1 MLICEIRGKL
11 FYINITEK
19 SPKLVVKTFVIMK
32 TTIDHDI
39 TKVKALRRM
48 QATALGLLGFA
59 VLLFIIAIYF
69 KIPILQAFSEAAMVG
84 GIADWFAV
92 VALFRH
98 PLGIPIWHTAII
110 PTKKNEIGENLGN
123 FVSEEFLNREKLEIK
138 LDEFNFALKA
148 SDWLSQEEN
157 ANKVA
162 NVVAVNLIPGILRAI
177 KDEDIKRFIQ
187 VQFKEKLEGVN
198 LGNWVAVA
206 LEPLQKGDLKNQML
220 TNLLEVMSSELT
232 NNKDLIRQKVKAST
246 PFLSFGLADKSITEG
261 VFNGLQDFLD
271 EAKKPESTVRLKI
284 DEYIFNF
291 LEKVKNSEEM
301 RIKINDMILGF
312 VGKKEVQDY
321 INGIWDEIKL
331 SITTDLSKGDESSIK
346 NSIAGLIQTFG
357 NGLKEDQVMFEKINS
372 FIKNDLLSVL
382 LNNKKVIGDLI
393 SSTVKSWDGKEVSE
407 KLELEI
413 GKDLQYIRIN
423 GTLVGGIIGL
433 IIYGV
438 ERLYHLMF

>member
-1 MLICEIRGKL
+1 METATDQDIVKL
-11 FYINITEK
+11 
-19 SPKLVVKTFVIMK
+19 
-32 TTIDHDI
+32 
-39 TKVKALRRM
+39 KALRKM
-48 QATALGLLGFA
+48 KANALSLLGIA

-138 LDEFNFALKA
+138 LEEFNFATKA
-148 SDWLSQEEN
+148 SDWLSEIEN
-157 ANKVA
+157 ADKIA
-162 NVVAVNLIPGILRAI
+162 NVVAVNIIPGVLKTI

-187 VQFKEKLEGVN
+187 VQFKEKLEAINFGD
-198 LGNWVAVA
+198 WVALA
-206 LEPLQKGDLKNQML
+206 LEPLQKGNVKDQLL
-220 TNLLEVMSSELT
+220 TNLLEVMSSELA
-232 NNKDLIRQKVKAST
+232 NNKDLIRKKVKAST
-246 PFLSFGLADKSITEG
+246 PFLSFGLADKSISEG
-261 VFNGLQDFLD
+261 IFNGLAEFLE
-271 EAKKPESTVRLKI
+271 EAKNPESAVRIKI
-284 DEYIFNF
+284 DEYVANF
-291 LEKVKNSEEM
+291 LDEVKNSEEM
-301 RIKINDMILGF
+301 RIKINNLILGF
-312 VGKKEVQDY
+312 AGKKEVQDY
-321 INGIWDEIKL
+321 INGIWDEIKS
-331 SITTDLSKGDESSIK
+331 SIAADLEKGDASSIK
-346 NSIAGLIQTFG
+346 NNISGLIQRFG
-357 NGLKEDQVMFEKINS
+357 NGLKEDPVMIDKINN

-423 GTLVGGIIGL
+423 GTLVGGLIGL

-438 ERLYHLMF
+438 EWTYHYFVM

>member
-1 MLICEIRGKL
+1 METSTDQDIVKL
-11 FYINITEK
+11 
-19 SPKLVVKTFVIMK
+19 
-32 TTIDHDI
+32 
-39 TKVKALRRM
+39 KALRKM
-48 QATALGLLGFA
+48 KASALSLLGFA

-92 VALFRH
+92 VALFKH

-138 LDEFNFALKA
+138 LEEFNFATKA
-148 SDWLSQEEN
+148 SEWLSQEEN
-157 ANKVA
+157 ANKIA
-162 NVVAVNLIPGILRAI
+162 DAVAVNIIPGILKTI

-187 VQFKEKLEGVN
+187 VQFKEKLEAIN
-198 LGNWVAVA
+198 LGDWVALA
-206 LEPLQKGDLKNQML
+206 LEPLQKGNVKDQLL
-220 TNLLEVMSSELT
+220 TNILEVMSTELSE
-232 NNKDLIRQKVKAST
+232 NKDLIRKKVKQST
-246 PFLSFGLADKSITEG
+246 PLLSFGLADKSISEG
-261 VFNGLQDFLD
+261 IFNGLQEFLD
-271 EAKKPESTVRLKI
+271 EAKNPQSEIRIKI
-284 DEYIFNF
+284 DEYIFDF
-291 LEKVKNSEEM
+291 LDQVKNSEEM
-301 RIKINDMILGF
+301 RIKINNMILNF
-312 VGKKEVQDY
+312 AGKKEVQDY

-331 SITTDLSKGDESSIK
+331 SITNDLNKGESS
-346 NSIAGLIQTFG
+346 SIRNNISNLIQNFG
-357 NGLKEDQVMFEKINS
+357 NGLKIDHVMKDKINN

-423 GTLVGGIIGL
+423 GTLVGGLIGL
-433 IIYGV
+433 VIYAV
-438 ERLYHLMF
+438 EWTYHYFVM

>member
-1 MLICEIRGKL
+1 ME
-11 FYINITEK
+11 NST
-19 SPKLVVKTFVIMK
+19 
-32 TTIDHDI
+32 DQDI
-39 TKVKALRRM
+39 VKVKALKKM
-48 QATALGLLGFA
+48 KANALSLLGVA

-138 LDEFNFALKA
+138 LEEFNFATKA
-148 SDWLSQEEN
+148 SEWLSQEEN
-157 ANKVA
+157 ANKIADAVA
-162 NVVAVNLIPGILRAI
+162 MNIIPGVLKTI

-187 VQFKEKLEGVN
+187 VQFKEKLEAINFGD
-198 LGNWVAVA
+198 WVALA
-206 LEPLQKGDLKNQML
+206 LEPLQKGNVKDQLL
-220 TNLLEVMSSELT
+220 TNLLEVMSSELA
-232 NNKDLIRQKVKAST
+232 NNKDLIRKKVKAST
-246 PFLSFGLADKSITEG
+246 PFLSFGLADKSISEG
-261 VFNGLQDFLD
+261 VFNGLAEFLD
-271 EAKKPESTVRLKI
+271 EAKNPESAVRIKI
-284 DEYIFNF
+284 DDYIADF

-301 RIKINDMILGF
+301 RIKINNLILGF
-312 VGKKEVQDY
+312 AGKKEVQDY

-331 SITTDLSKGDESSIK
+331 SISNDLEKGDESSIK
-346 NSIAGLIQTFG
+346 KNISSLIQGFG
-357 NGLKEDQVMFEKINS
+357 NGIKEDPVMIDKINN

-423 GTLVGGIIGL
+423 GTLVGGLIGL
-433 IIYGV
+433 VIYAV
-438 ERLYHLMF
+438 EWTYHHFIM

>member
-1 MLICEIRGKL
+1 
-11 FYINITEK
+11 
-19 SPKLVVKTFVIMK
+19 MK
-32 TTIDHDI
+32 TPVDQENIV
-39 TKVKALRRM
+39 KVKALKSMKRN
-48 QATALGLLGFA
+48 ALALLGVA

-69 KIPILQAFSEAAMVG
+69 KIPMLQAFSEAAMVG

-123 FVSEEFLNREKLEIK
+123 FVSEEFLNREKLEVK
-138 LDEFNFALKA
+138 LEEFNFATKA

-157 ANKVA
+157 ANKIA
-162 NVVAVNLIPGILRAI
+162 DLVVVNIIPGILKTI
-177 KDEDIKRFIQ
+177 KDEDVKKFIQ
-187 VQFKEKLEGVN
+187 VQFAAKLESIN
-198 LGNWVAVA
+198 FGNWVALA
-206 LEPLQKGDLKNQML
+206 LEPLQKGNVKDQLL
-220 TNLLEVMSSELT
+220 TNLLEVMSGELSS
-232 NNKDLIRQKVKAST
+232 NKELIRKKVKEST
-246 PFLSFGLADKSITEG
+246 PFLSFGLADKSISEG
-261 VFNGLQDFLD
+261 IFNGLQEFLD
-271 EAKKPESTVRLKI
+271 EAKNPESAIRIKI
-284 DEYIFNF
+284 DEYVYDF
-291 LEKVKNSEEM
+291 LDKVKNSEEM
-301 RIKINDMILGF
+301 RVKINTMILDF
-312 VGKKEVQDY
+312 AGKKEVQDY

-331 SITTDLSKGDESSIK
+331 SITNDLEKGNESSIK
-346 NSIAGLIQTFG
+346 NNISGLIQNFG
-357 NGLKEDQVMFEKINS
+357 NGLKEDSVMIDKINN

-423 GTLVGGIIGL
+423 GTLVGGLIGL

-438 ERLYHLMF
+438 EWMYHYFIM

>member
-1 MLICEIRGKL
+1 MENSTDQDIGKL
-11 FYINITEK
+11 
-19 SPKLVVKTFVIMK
+19 
-32 TTIDHDI
+32 
-39 TKVKALRRM
+39 KALRKM
-48 QATALGLLGFA
+48 KASALSLLGFA

-69 KIPILQAFSEAAMVG
+69 KIPMLQAFSEAAMVG

-138 LDEFNFALKA
+138 LEEFNFATKA

-157 ANKVA
+157 ANKIA
-162 NVVAVNLIPGILRAI
+162 SLVAVNIIPGIIKTI

-187 VQFKEKLEGVN
+187 VQFKEKLEAINFGD
-198 LGNWVAVA
+198 WVALA
-206 LEPLQKGDLKNQML
+206 LEPLQKGNVKDQLL
-220 TNLLEVMSSELT
+220 TNLLEVMSSELS
-232 NNKDLIRQKVKAST
+232 NNKDLIRKKVKQST
-246 PFLSFGLADKSITEG
+246 PFLSFGLADKSISEG
-261 VFNGLQDFLD
+261 IFNGLQEFLD
-271 EAKKPESTVRLKI
+271 EAKKPESEIRIKI
-284 DEYIFNF
+284 DEYVADF
-291 LEKVKNSEEM
+291 LDKVKNSEEM
-301 RIKINDMILGF
+301 RIKINNLILGF
-312 VGKKEVQDY
+312 AGKKEVQDY

-331 SITTDLSKGDESSIK
+331 SISDDLEKGDESSIK
-346 NSIAGLIQTFG
+346 NNISSLIERFG
-357 NGLKEDQVMFEKINS
+357 NGLKEDPVMIDKINN

-423 GTLVGGIIGL
+423 GTLVGGLIGL

-438 ERLYHLMF
+438 EWTYHYFVI

>member
-1 MLICEIRGKL
+1 METSIDQE
-11 FYINITEK
+11 NISK
-19 SPKLVVKTFVIMK
+19 K
-32 TTIDHDI
+32 
-39 TKVKALRRM
+39 KALNKM
-48 QATALGLLGFA
+48 KSNALALLGFA

-69 KIPILQAFSEAAMVG
+69 KIPMLQAFSEAAMVG

-110 PTKKNEIGENLGN
+110 PTKKNEIGENLGS

-138 LDEFNFALKA
+138 LDEFNFATKA
-148 SDWLSQEEN
+148 SDWLSQPEN
-157 ANKVA
+157 ANNIA
-162 NVVAVNLIPGILRAI
+162 SAIALNIIPGILKTI

-187 VQFKEKLEGVN
+187 VKIATKLEAINFGDWIA
-198 LGNWVAVA
+198 LA
-206 LEPLQKGDLKNQML
+206 LEPLHKGNVKDQLL
-220 TNLLEVMSSELT
+220 TNVLEVISSELG
-232 NNKDLIRQKVKAST
+232 NNKDLIRKKVKAST
-246 PFLSFGLADKSITEG
+246 PFLSFGLADKSISEG
-261 VFNGLQDFLD
+261 IFNGLQEFLD
-271 EAKKPESTVRLKI
+271 EAKKPESEIRIKI
-284 DEYIFNF
+284 DEYVHDF
-291 LEKVKNSEEM
+291 LDKVRNSEEM
-301 RIKINDMILGF
+301 RIKINNMILGF
-312 VGKKEVQDY
+312 AGKKEVQDY

-331 SITTDLSKGDESSIK
+331 SITTDLEKGDASAIK
-346 NSIAGLIQTFG
+346 NNIANLIQVFG
-357 NGLKEDQVMFEKINS
+357 NGLKEDPVMIDKINN

-423 GTLVGGIIGL
+423 GTLVGGLIGL

-438 ERLYHLMF
+438 EWTYHYFIM

>member
-1 MLICEIRGKL
+1 
-11 FYINITEK
+11 
-19 SPKLVVKTFVIMK
+19 MK
-32 TTIDHDI
+32 TIVDQDID
-39 TKVKALRRM
+39 KVRALRKMKRN
-48 QATALGLLGFA
+48 ALALLGVA

-69 KIPILQAFSEAAMVG
+69 KIPMLQAFSEAAMVG

-98 PLGIPIWHTAII
+98 PMGIPIWHTAII

-123 FVSEEFLNREKLEIK
+123 FVSEEFLNREKLEMK
-138 LDEFNFALKA
+138 LDEFNFATKA

-162 NVVAVNLIPGILRAI
+162 DAIALNLIPGVLKTI

-187 VQFKEKLEGVN
+187 VQFKEKLEAINFGD
-198 LGNWVAVA
+198 WVALA
-206 LEPLQKGDLKNQML
+206 LEPLQKGNVKDQLL
-220 TNLLEVMSSELT
+220 TNLLEVMSGELSD
-232 NNKDLIRQKVKAST
+232 NKDLIRKKVKQST
-246 PFLSFGLADKSITEG
+246 PFLSFGLADKSISEG
-261 VFNGLQDFLD
+261 IFNGLQEFLD
-271 EAKKPESTVRLKI
+271 EAKNPDSAVRIKI
-284 DEYIFNF
+284 DEYISDF
-291 LEKVKNSEEM
+291 LHKVKNSEET
-301 RIKINDMILGF
+301 RIKINNLIVDF
-312 VGKKEVQDY
+312 AGKKEVQDY

-331 SITTDLSKGDESSIK
+331 SITNDLEKGEKSSIRE
-346 NSIAGLIQTFG
+346 NITGLIQKFG
-357 NGLKEDQVMFEKINS
+357 NGLKEDAIMVDKINN

-423 GTLVGGIIGL
+423 GTLVGGFIGL

-438 ERLYHLMF
+438 EWIYHYFVM

>member
-1 MLICEIRGKL
+1 ME
-11 FYINITEK
+11 
-19 SPKLVVKTFVIMK
+19 
-32 TTIDHDI
+32 TISEQDLS
-39 TKVKALRRM
+39 KVKALRKMKRN
-48 QATALGLLGFA
+48 ALSLLGVA

-69 KIPILQAFSEAAMVG
+69 KIPMLQAFSEAAMVG

-110 PTKKNEIGENLGN
+110 PTKKNEIGENLGS

-138 LDEFNFALKA
+138 LEEFNFASKA
-148 SDWLSQEEN
+148 SDWLSEETN
-157 ANKVA
+157 ADKIA
-162 NVVAVNLIPGILRAI
+162 SVVTVNIIPGILKTIR
-177 KDEDIKRFIQ
+177 DEDIKRFIQ
-187 VQFKEKLEGVN
+187 AQFAEKLESIN
-198 LGNWVAVA
+198 FGNWVALA
-206 LEPLQKGDLKNQML
+206 LEPLQKGTIKDQLL
-220 TNLLEVMSSELT
+220 TNLLEVMSSELS
-232 NNKDLIRQKVKAST
+232 NNKDLIRKKVKAST
-246 PFLSFGLADKSITEG
+246 PFLSFGLADKSISEG
-261 VFNGLQDFLD
+261 VFNGLQEFLD
-271 EAKKPESTVRLKI
+271 EAKNPESEIRIKI

-291 LEKVKNSEEM
+291 LDKIKNSEEM
-301 RIKINDMILGF
+301 RIKINNMILDF

-331 SITTDLSKGDESSIK
+331 SITNDLEKGDESSIK
-346 NSIAGLIQTFG
+346 KSVSNLIQLFG
-357 NGLKEDQVMFEKINS
+357 NGLKEDTIMADKINN

-423 GTLVGGIIGL
+423 GTLVGGLIGL

-438 ERLYHLMF
+438 EQLYHYFIM

>member
-1 MLICEIRGKL
+1 MESVIDQE
-11 FYINITEK
+11 NISK
-19 SPKLVVKTFVIMK
+19 I
-32 TTIDHDI
+32 
-39 TKVKALRRM
+39 KALKKMKR
-48 QATALGLLGFA
+48 TAFAFLGGA

-138 LDEFNFALKA
+138 LEEFNFATKA

-157 ANKVA
+157 ANKIA
-162 NVVAVNLIPGILRAI
+162 NVVAVNIIPGVLKTI

-187 VQFKEKLEGVN
+187 VQFKEKLEAINFGD
-198 LGNWVAVA
+198 WVALA
-206 LEPLQKGDLKNQML
+206 LEPLQKGNVKDQLL
-220 TNLLEVMSSELT
+220 TNLLEVMSSELS
-232 NNKDLIRQKVKAST
+232 NNKDLIRKKVKQST
-246 PFLSFGLADKSITEG
+246 PFLSFGLADKSISEG
-261 VFNGLQDFLD
+261 IFNGLQEFLD
-271 EAKKPESTVRLKI
+271 EAKKPESEIRIKI
-284 DEYIFNF
+284 DEYIADF
-291 LEKVKNSEEM
+291 LEKVRNSEEM
-301 RIKINDMILGF
+301 RIKINNLILGF
-312 VGKKEVQDY
+312 AGKKEVQDY

-331 SITTDLSKGDESSIK
+331 SISNDLEKGDESSIK
-346 NSIAGLIQTFG
+346 NNISSLIQRFG
-357 NGLKEDQVMFEKINS
+357 NGLKEDPVMIDKINN
-372 FIKNDLLSVL
+372 FIKNDLLEVL

-423 GTLVGGIIGL
+423 GTLVGGLIGL

-438 ERLYHLMF
+438 EWTYHYFVM

>member
-1 MLICEIRGKL
+1 MANL
-11 FYINITEK
+11 FNFKAFSVYHLTENR
-19 SPKLVVKTFVIMK
+19 KLVVKTFTIME
-32 TTIDHDI
+32 TSTDQDI
-39 TKVKALRRM
+39 VKLKALRKM
-48 QATALGLLGFA
+48 KASALSLLGFA
-59 VLLFIIAIYF
+59 VLLFIIAVYF
-69 KIPILQAFSEAAMVG
+69 KIPLLQAFSEAAMVG

-138 LDEFNFALKA
+138 LDEFNFAVKA

-157 ANKVA
+157 ADKIASSIALNI
-162 NVVAVNLIPGILRAI
+162 IPGILKTI

-187 VQFKEKLEGVN
+187 VQFKEKLEAINFGD
-198 LGNWVAVA
+198 WVALA
-206 LEPLQKGDLKNQML
+206 LEPLQKGNVKDELL
-220 TNLLEVMSSELT
+220 TNILEVMSSELN
-232 NNKDLIRQKVKAST
+232 NNKDLIRKKVKQST
-246 PFLSFGLADKSITEG
+246 PFLSFGMADKSISEG
-261 VFNGLQDFLD
+261 IFNGLQEFLE
-271 EAKKPESTVRLKI
+271 EAKNPESEIRFKI
-284 DEYIFNF
+284 DEYIHDF
-291 LEKVKNSEEM
+291 LDKVKNSEEM
-301 RIKINDMILGF
+301 RIKINNMILGF
-312 VGKKEVQDY
+312 TGKKEVQDY

-331 SITTDLSKGDESSIK
+331 SITNDLEKGEASAIK
-346 NSIAGLIQTFG
+346 NNIADLIQLFG
-357 NGLKEDQVMFEKINS
+357 NGIQEDPVMIDKINN

-423 GTLVGGIIGL
+423 GTLVGGLIGL
-433 IIYGV
+433 LIYGV
-438 ERLYHLMF
+438 EWTYHYFIM

>member
-1 MLICEIRGKL
+1 METSTAQDIVKL
-11 FYINITEK
+11 
-19 SPKLVVKTFVIMK
+19 
-32 TTIDHDI
+32 
-39 TKVKALRRM
+39 KALKKM
-48 QATALGLLGFA
+48 KASALSLLGIA

-138 LDEFNFALKA
+138 LEEFNFATKA
-148 SDWLSQEEN
+148 SDWLSEVEN
-157 ANKVA
+157 ANKIA
-162 NVVAVNLIPGILRAI
+162 NVVAVNIIPGVLKTI

-187 VQFKEKLEGVN
+187 VQFKEKLETINFGD
-198 LGNWVAVA
+198 WVALA
-206 LEPLQKGDLKNQML
+206 LEPLQKGNVKDQLL
-220 TNLLEVMSSELT
+220 TNLLEVMSSELAS
-232 NNKDLIRQKVKAST
+232 NKDLIRKKVKAST
-246 PFLSFGLADKSITEG
+246 PFLSFGLADKSISEG
-261 VFNGLQDFLD
+261 IFNGLAEFLE
-271 EAKKPESTVRLKI
+271 EAKNPESAVRIKI
-284 DEYIFNF
+284 DEYVANF
-291 LEKVKNSEEM
+291 LDEVKNSEEM
-301 RIKINDMILGF
+301 RIKINNIILGF
-312 VGKKEVQDY
+312 AGKKEFQDY

-331 SITTDLSKGDESSIK
+331 SISTDLEKGDESSIK
-346 NSIAGLIQTFG
+346 NNISGLIQRFG
-357 NGLKEDQVMFEKINS
+357 SGLKEDPVMIDKINI

-423 GTLVGGIIGL
+423 GTLVGGLIGL
-433 IIYGV
+433 VIYAV
-438 ERLYHLMF
+438 EWTYHYFVM

>member
-1 MLICEIRGKL
+1 METSTDQDIVKL
-11 FYINITEK
+11 
-19 SPKLVVKTFVIMK
+19 
-32 TTIDHDI
+32 
-39 TKVKALRRM
+39 KALRKM
-48 QATALGLLGFA
+48 KASALSLLGVA

-69 KIPILQAFSEAAMVG
+69 KIPMLQAFSEAAMVG

-138 LDEFNFALKA
+138 LEEFNFAVKA

-157 ANKVA
+157 ADKIA
-162 NVVAVNLIPGILRAI
+162 NAIALNIIPGILKAI

-187 VQFKEKLEGVN
+187 VQFKEKLEAINFGD
-198 LGNWVAVA
+198 WVALA
-206 LEPLQKGDLKNQML
+206 LEPLQKGNVKDRLL
-220 TNLLEVMSSELT
+220 TNLLEVMSAELS
-232 NNKDLIRQKVKAST
+232 NNKDLIRKKVKEST
-246 PFLSFGLADKSITEG
+246 PFLSFGLADKSISEG
-261 VFNGLQDFLD
+261 IFNGLQEFLN
-271 EAKKPESTVRLKI
+271 EAKNPESEIRIKI
-284 DEYIFNF
+284 DEYVYDF
-291 LEKVKNSEEM
+291 LDKVKNSEEM
-301 RIKINDMILGF
+301 RVKINNMILDF
-312 VGKKEVQDY
+312 AGKKEVQDY
-321 INGIWDEIKL
+321 VNGIWDEIKL
-331 SITTDLSKGDESSIK
+331 SITNDIGKGDESSIK
-346 NSIAGLIQTFG
+346 KNIASLIQSFG
-357 NGLKEDQVMFEKINS
+357 NGLKEDPVMIDKINN

-423 GTLVGGIIGL
+423 GTLVGGLIGL
-433 IIYGV
+433 VIYGV
-438 ERLYHLMF
+438 EWTYHYFIM

>member
-1 MLICEIRGKL
+1 
-11 FYINITEK
+11 
-19 SPKLVVKTFVIMK
+19 MK
-32 TTIDHDI
+32 TITDKDID
-39 TKVKALRRM
+39 KVRALRKMKRS
-48 QATALGLLGFA
+48 ALALLGVA

-69 KIPILQAFSEAAMVG
+69 KIPMLQAFSEAAMVG

-98 PLGIPIWHTAII
+98 PMGIPIWHTSII

-123 FVSEEFLNREKLEIK
+123 FVSEEFLDREKLEIK
-138 LDEFNFALKA
+138 LDEFNFATKA

-162 NVVAVNLIPGILRAI
+162 DAIALNIIPGVLKTI

-187 VQFKEKLEGVN
+187 VQFREKLEAINFGD
-198 LGNWVAVA
+198 WVALA
-206 LEPLQKGDLKNQML
+206 LEPLQKGNVKDQLL
-220 TNLLEVMSSELT
+220 TNLLEVMSGELSD
-232 NNKDLIRQKVKAST
+232 NKDLIRKKVKQST
-246 PFLSFGLADKSITEG
+246 PFLSFGLADKSISEG
-261 VFNGLQDFLD
+261 IFNGLQEFLD
-271 EAKKPESTVRLKI
+271 EAKNPDSAVRIKI
-284 DEYIFNF
+284 DEYISDF
-291 LEKVKNSEEM
+291 LNKVKSSEEM
-301 RIKINDMILGF
+301 RIKINNLIVGF
-312 VGKKEVQDY
+312 AGKKEVQDY

-331 SITTDLSKGDESSIK
+331 SITNDLEKGEKSSIRE
-346 NSIAGLIQTFG
+346 NIAGLIQKFG
-357 NGLKEDQVMFEKINS
+357 NGLKEDAIMVDKINN

-423 GTLVGGIIGL
+423 GTLVGGFIGL
-433 IIYGV
+433 VIYGV
-438 ERLYHLMF
+438 EWIYYYFVM

>member
-1 MLICEIRGKL
+1 ME
-11 FYINITEK
+11 T
-19 SPKLVVKTFVIMK
+19 S
-32 TTIDHDI
+32 IDQETLYKI
-39 TKVKALRRM
+39 KALKEMKRNASM
-48 QATALGLLGFA
+48 LLGGA
-59 VLLFIIAIYF
+59 VVLFITAIYF
-69 KIPILQAFSEAAMVG
+69 KIPMLQAFSEAAMVG

-110 PTKKNEIGENLGN
+110 PVKKNEIGENLGN

-138 LDEFNFALKA
+138 LDEFNFATKA

-157 ANKVA
+157 ANKIA
-162 NVVAVNLIPGILRAI
+162 NAIALNIIPGILKTI

-187 VQFKEKLEGVN
+187 VQFREKLEAINFGD
-198 LGNWVAVA
+198 WVALA
-206 LEPLQKGDLKNQML
+206 LEPLQKGNVKDELL
-220 TNLLEVMSSELT
+220 TNILEVMSTELS
-232 NNKDLIRQKVKAST
+232 NNKELIRKKVKQST
-246 PFLSFGLADKSITEG
+246 PFLSFGLADKSISEG
-261 VFNGLQDFLD
+261 IFNGLQEFLD
-271 EAKKPESTVRLKI
+271 EAKNPQSEIRFKI
-284 DEYIFNF
+284 DEYIHDF
-291 LEKVKNSEEM
+291 LDKVKNSEDM
-301 RIKINDMILGF
+301 RIKINNMIVGF
-312 VGKKEVQDY
+312 AGKKEVQDY

-331 SITTDLSKGDESSIK
+331 SITNDLEKGDDSSIK
-346 NSIAGLIQTFG
+346 NNISNLIQRFG
-357 NGLKEDQVMFEKINS
+357 NGLKEDQIMVDKINN

-423 GTLVGGIIGL
+423 GTLVGGFIGL

-438 ERLYHLMF
+438 EWTYHYFVM

>member
-1 MLICEIRGKL
+1 METSTAQDIVKL
-11 FYINITEK
+11 
-19 SPKLVVKTFVIMK
+19 
-32 TTIDHDI
+32 
-39 TKVKALRRM
+39 KALKKM
-48 QATALGLLGFA
+48 KASALSLLGAA

-69 KIPILQAFSEAAMVG
+69 KIPLLQAFSEAAMVG

-110 PTKKNEIGENLGN
+110 PIKKNEIGENLGN

-138 LDEFNFALKA
+138 LEEFNFATKA
-148 SDWLSQEEN
+148 SDWLSEVEN
-157 ANKVA
+157 ANKIA
-162 NVVAVNLIPGILRAI
+162 NVVAVNIIPGVLKTI

-187 VQFKEKLEGVN
+187 VQFKEKLEAINFGD
-198 LGNWVAVA
+198 WVALA
-206 LEPLQKGDLKNQML
+206 LEPLQKGNVKDQLL
-220 TNLLEVMSSELT
+220 TNLLEVMSSELA
-232 NNKDLIRQKVKAST
+232 NNKDLIRKKVKAST
-246 PFLSFGLADKSITEG
+246 PFLSFGLADKSISEG
-261 VFNGLQDFLD
+261 IFNGLAEFLE
-271 EAKKPESTVRLKI
+271 EAKNPESAVRIKI
-284 DEYIFNF
+284 DEYVANF
-291 LEKVKNSEEM
+291 LDEVKNSEEM
-301 RIKINDMILGF
+301 RIKINNLILGF

-331 SITTDLSKGDESSIK
+331 SISNDLAKGDESSIK
-346 NSIAGLIQTFG
+346 NNISSLIQRFG
-357 NGLKEDQVMFEKINS
+357 NGLKEDPVMIDKINN
-372 FIKNDLLSVL
+372 FIKNDLLEVL

-423 GTLVGGIIGL
+423 GTLVGGLIGI

-438 ERLYHLMF
+438 EWTYHYFVM

>member
-1 MLICEIRGKL
+1 MET
-11 FYINITEK
+11 IT
-19 SPKLVVKTFVIMK
+19 
-32 TTIDHDI
+32 DRDI
-39 TKVKALRRM
+39 EKVKALKKMKRN
-48 QATALGLLGFA
+48 ALGLLGIA
-59 VLLFIIAIYF
+59 VLLFLVAIYF
-69 KIPILQAFSEAAMVG
+69 KIPMLQAFSEAAMVG

-98 PLGIPIWHTAII
+98 PMGIPIWHTAII

-123 FVSEEFLNREKLEIK
+123 FVSEEFLDREKMEIK
-138 LDEFNFALKA
+138 LDEFNFAVKA
-148 SDWLSQEEN
+148 SDWISQEEN
-157 ANKVA
+157 ANKIA
-162 NVVAVNLIPGILRAI
+162 NVVAINIIPGILRTI
-177 KDEDIKRFIQ
+177 KDEDVKRFIQ
-187 VQFKEKLEGVN
+187 VQFKEKIEEINFGD
-198 LGNWVAVA
+198 WVALA
-206 LEPLQKGDLKNQML
+206 LEPLQKGNLKNQML

-246 PFLSFGLADKSITEG
+246 PLLSFGLADKSITEG
-261 VFNGLQDFLD
+261 VFNGLQDFLN
-271 EAKKPESTVRLKI
+271 EAKKPESAVRLKI

-301 RIKINDMILGF
+301 RVKINDMILGF

-331 SITTDLSKGDESSIK
+331 SVTNDLNRGDDSSIK
-346 NSIAGLIQTFG
+346 NNIAGLIQTFG
-357 NGLKEDQVMFEKINS
+357 NGIREDHVMIDKING
-372 FIKNDLLSVL
+372 FIKNDLLSML

-423 GTLVGGIIGL
+423 GTLVGGVIGL

-438 ERLYHLMF
+438 EQLYHFVF

>member
-1 MLICEIRGKL
+1 
-11 FYINITEK
+11 
-19 SPKLVVKTFVIMK
+19 MK
-32 TTIDHDI
+32 TIVDQDI
-39 TKVKALRRM
+39 AKVQALKKMKRN
-48 QATALGLLGFA
+48 ALALLGVA

-69 KIPILQAFSEAAMVG
+69 KIPMLQAFSEAAMVG

-98 PLGIPIWHTAII
+98 PMGIPIWHTAII

-123 FVSEEFLNREKLEIK
+123 FVSEEFLDREKLEIK
-138 LDEFNFALKA
+138 LDEFNFATKA

-157 ANKVA
+157 ANKMADVIA
-162 NVVAVNLIPGILRAI
+162 LNIIPGVLKTI

-187 VQFKEKLEGVN
+187 VQFKEKLEAINFGD
-198 LGNWVAVA
+198 WVALA
-206 LEPLQKGDLKNQML
+206 LEPLQKGNVKDQLL
-220 TNLLEVMSSELT
+220 TNLLEVMSAELSD
-232 NNKDLIRQKVKAST
+232 NKDLIRKKVKQST

-261 VFNGLQDFLD
+261 IFNGLQEFLD
-271 EAKKPESTVRLKI
+271 GAKNPESAVRIKI
-284 DEYIFNF
+284 DEYISDF
-291 LEKVKNSEEM
+291 LNKVKNSEEM
-301 RIKINDMILGF
+301 RIKINNLIVDF
-312 VGKKEVQDY
+312 AGKKEVQDY

-331 SITTDLSKGDESSIK
+331 SITNDLEKGEESSIRK
-346 NSIAGLIQTFG
+346 NISGLIQNFG
-357 NGLKEDQVMFEKINS
+357 NGLKEDSIMVDKINN

-423 GTLVGGIIGL
+423 GTLVGGFIGL
-433 IIYGV
+433 VIYGV
-438 ERLYHLMF
+438 EQLYHFAF

>member
-1 MLICEIRGKL
+1 ME
-11 FYINITEK
+11 
-19 SPKLVVKTFVIMK
+19 
-32 TTIDHDI
+32 TTIDQDI
-39 TKVKALRRM
+39 SKVKALKRM
-48 QATALGLLGFA
+48 KRNALALLGVA

-69 KIPILQAFSEAAMVG
+69 KIPMLQAFSEAAMVG

-138 LDEFNFALKA
+138 LDEFNFANKA
-148 SDWLSQEEN
+148 SDWLSQTEN
-157 ANKVA
+157 ANKIA
-162 NVVAVNLIPGILRAI
+162 DAVAVNIIPGILRTI
-177 KDEDIKRFIQ
+177 KDEDVKRFIQ
-187 VQFKEKLEGVN
+187 VQFAAKMEGIN
-198 LGNWVAVA
+198 FGNWVAVA

-271 EAKKPESTVRLKI
+271 EAKKPESAVRLKI
-284 DEYIFNF
+284 DEYIIDF

-301 RIKINDMILGF
+301 RVKINDMILGF

-331 SITTDLSKGDESSIK
+331 SITNDLSKGDESSIK
-346 NSIAGLIQTFG
+346 NSISNLIQTFG
-357 NGLKEDQVMFEKINS
+357 NGIQEDQVMINKINN
-372 FIKNDLLSVL
+372 FIKNDLLSIL

-438 ERLYHLMF
+438 EQLYHYFIV

>member
-1 MLICEIRGKL
+1 METSIHQD
-11 FYINITEK
+11 
-19 SPKLVVKTFVIMK
+19 TFKI
-32 TTIDHDI
+32 
-39 TKVKALRRM
+39 KALRRM
-48 QATALGLLGFA
+48 KRNASALLGIA

-98 PLGIPIWHTAII
+98 PMGIPIWHTAII

-138 LDEFNFALKA
+138 LDEFNFANKA
-148 SDWLSQEEN
+148 SDWLSKEEN
-157 ANKVA
+157 ADKIA
-162 NVVAVNLIPGILRAI
+162 SVVAVNIIPGILRTI
-177 KDEDIKRFIQ
+177 KDEDVRRFIQ
-187 VQFKEKLEGVN
+187 VQFKEKIEGIN
-198 LGNWVAVA
+198 FGDWVAMA
-206 LEPLQKGDLKNQML
+206 LEPLQKGNVKDELL
-220 TNLLEVMSSELT
+220 TNLLEVMSAELT
-232 NNKDLIRQKVKAST
+232 SNKDLIRKKVKAST

-261 VFNGLQDFLD
+261 VFNGLQDFLN
-271 EAKKPESTVRLKI
+271 EAKNPESAVRVKI
-284 DEYIFNF
+284 DEYVADF
-291 LEKVKNSEEM
+291 LDRIKNSEEM

-331 SITTDLSKGDESSIK
+331 SIHTDLEKGNDSSIK
-346 NSIAGLIQTFG
+346 KSVSNLIKGFG
-357 NGLKEDQVMFEKINS
+357 TGIQEDPIMIDKINS

-382 LNNKKVIGDLI
+382 LNNKRVIGDLI

-423 GTLVGGIIGL
+423 GTLVGGVIGL
-433 IIYGV
+433 VIYGV
-438 ERLYHLMF
+438 EQLYHFFLF